1 MPATTLL
8 CDQVLLILYLPSLVS
23 QAKIY
28 QSCPAMGLV
37 GHLAWGNKGGGRDSP
52 ELRETGRA
60 DSRGRHWVVWQLEM
74 LGGLLGGD

>member
-1 MPATTLL
+1 
-8 CDQVLLILYLPSLVS
+8 
-23 QAKIY
+23 
-28 QSCPAMGLV
+28 MGLV